1 MTLSVLL
8 LNAVNAHCRQQE
20 GSPLGRTRRQS
31 VINRRASQLMKKV
44 TPKAALVQFT
54 AQASAVVS
62 DLSSQMSDLQQQQA
76 QWQRDLQDQ
85 MASVQELIDNIDV

>member
-1 MTLSVLL
+1 MAPSVLAL
-8 LNAVNAHCRQQE
+8 TAVNALCRQPE
-20 GSPLGRTRRQS
+20 GSPVGRTRRQS

-85 MASVQELIDNIDV
+85 MASVQELIDNMDV

>member
-1 MTLSVLL
+1 MLISLVTH
-8 LNAVNAHCRQQE
+8 NAERCRQLP
-20 GSPLGRTRRQS
+20 GPAAGRTRRQS
-31 VINRRASQLMKKV
+31 VINRRGSQLMKKV
-44 TPKAALVQFT
+44 TPKAALIQFT

-62 DLSSQMSDLQQQQA
+62 DLSSQLGDLSTQQA

>member
-1 MTLSVLL
+1 MLL
-8 LNAVNAHCRQQE
+8 LLTAVHAHCRQQE

-62 DLSSQMSDLQQQQA
+62 DLSSQMTDLQQQQA

-85 MASVQELIDNIDV
+85 MASVQELIDNMDV